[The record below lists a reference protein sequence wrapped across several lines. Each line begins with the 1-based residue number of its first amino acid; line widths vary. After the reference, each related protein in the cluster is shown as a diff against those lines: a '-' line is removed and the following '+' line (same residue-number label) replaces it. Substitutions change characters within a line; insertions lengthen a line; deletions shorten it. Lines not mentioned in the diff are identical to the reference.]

1 MGIITNTTKER
12 LEELEQ
18 QQETISEKILIE
30 KSKQKMTLTK
40 SDIEHHIKKA
50 LKNTSARMIDLLI
63 KKIVLYD
70 DKIEIY
76 CNYANKK
83 ETEIIESIDGTSTKI
98 PMASDK
104 NNSVI
109 EEKEVSIKIKA

>member
-1 MGIITNTTKER
+1 MGCTP
-12 LEELEQ
+12 
-18 QQETISEKILIE
+18 
-30 KSKQKMTLTK
+30 K

-50 LKNTSARMIDLLI
+50 LKNTSAKMIDLLI

-83 ETEIIESIDGTSTKI
+83 ETEIIESIDIDGTSTKI
-98 PMASDK
+98 PMASDS